1 MAFNSFVVY
10 ETVGRRVRYLRQ
22 MQDQADADVVADA
35 DLSAHVGVVSTP
47 DWVLPDH
54 YFNPGDL
61 SFTADAV
68 LSELD
73 QLKAAART
81 THAQLEAWT
90 GALNAAALTHLSAH
104 VNYGH
109 DILFRGHQ
117 AMYLV
122 LQRNTGIYTFAHRIT
137 YCQNMAV
144 GASDVTT
151 VTGFFDHVHS
161 VAAAH
166 ALPDRP
172 LSWVNPL
179 DNERLMFVRIP
190 QDGHL
195 FFIDSNDIE
204 EIAPIPSVLR
214 DGAWIED
221 LVA

>member
-22 MQDQADADVVADA
+22 MQDQADADVAGDA
-35 DLSAHVGVVSTP
+35 DLSAHVGTVSTP
-47 DWVLPDH
+47 DWVLPGH

-122 LQRNTGIYTFAHRIT
+122 LQRNTGIYTFAHRVT
-137 YCQNMAV
+137 YCQNMAA

-151 VTGFFDHVHS
+151 VTGFFDKVHEI
-161 VAAAH
+161 AGTP
-166 ALPDRP
+166 LPDRP
-172 LSWVNPL
+172 ISWVDPA
-179 DNERLMFVRIP
+179 DNQRLMFARIP
-190 QDGHL
+190 HDGSGY
-195 FFIDSNDIE
+195 FTSNNIDE
-204 EIAPIPSVLR
+204 TAPIPSVLR